1 MHGRKVKPKADKEQ
15 TGPKPSILVVDDDDS
30 FRTSIVEALTSDGYL
45 VHSAANGIEA
55 LARLESVPV
64 DLLLTDIRMPGMD
77 GIELVES
84 LLNRKGLLPCIV
96 MSAYSTPT
104 LERRASRLGALRVI
118 GKPVDLSVLR
128 AALQDALH
136 QQQEGGIFRGITLAS
151 FLQLLALERMT
162 CTVKVSSDEGS
173 AFLFFND
180 GELCDAAT
188 DTKDGLE
195 ACFEALSW
203 PSSEIAVHSGCP
215 KSRRTVTK
223 SLEGILLEAAKKQDE
238 STKAGHLTRN
248 EKEESPMQLEA
259 LLEDLKGT
267 KGYIASGIL
276 NYTGEVLAVHSAS
289 DKVNLDA
296 VGAVFNDVF
305 RGAHEASAKI
315 GLEATRFM
323 TLQTPKGLVLMA
335 CSGTTATAH
344 VHMIAILEES
354 GNQALARMT
363 IDKLLP
369 RAVEQLA

>member
-1 MHGRKVKPKADKEQ
+1 MKPKADKEQ
-15 TGPKPSILVVDDDDS
+15 KGPKPSILVVDDDDS

-45 VHSAANGIEA
+45 VHPAANGIEA

-77 GIELVES
+77 GIELVEA
-84 LLNRKGLLPCIV
+84 LLNRKGILPCIV

-136 QQQEGGIFRGITLAS
+136 QQQEGGVFRGITLAS

-162 CTVKVSSDEGS
+162 CTVKVSSEEGS

-238 STKAGHLTRN
+238 STKTGHSTRK
-248 EKEESPMQLEA
+248 EKEESPMKLEA

-276 NYTGEVLAVHSAS
+276 NYTGEVLAVHSVS
-289 DKVNLDA
+289 DKVNLDSVA
-296 VGAVFNDVF
+296 AVFNDVF

-315 GLEATRFM
+315 GLDATRFM

-335 CSGTTATAH
+335 CSGTTAAAH